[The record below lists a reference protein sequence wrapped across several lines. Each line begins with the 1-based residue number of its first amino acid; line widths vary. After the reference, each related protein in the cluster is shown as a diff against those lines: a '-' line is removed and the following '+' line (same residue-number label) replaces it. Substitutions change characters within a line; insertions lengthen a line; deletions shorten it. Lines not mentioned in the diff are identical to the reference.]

1 MQHFFVLPISERWEE
16 NVRKSNKRIAY
27 PDRKKIEEMERA
39 GKKVTEIAEAIGV
52 HRATIYNELR
62 RGGTPYSA
70 DVAQRTV

>member
-1 MQHFFVLPISERWEE
+1 M
-16 NVRKSNKRIAY
+16 KKGNKRIVY
-27 PDRKKIEEMERA
+27 QDRQKIEEMEKA
-39 GKKVTEIAEAIGV
+39 GAKVTEIAEAIGV

>member
-1 MQHFFVLPISERWEE
+1 M
-16 NVRKSNKRIAY
+16 KKGNKRIVY
-27 PDRKKIEEMERA
+27 QDRQKIEEMEKTGA
-39 GKKVTEIAEAIGV
+39 KVAEIAEAIGV

>member
-1 MQHFFVLPISERWEE
+1 M
-16 NVRKSNKRIAY
+16 RKGNKRIAY
-27 PDRKKIEEMERA
+27 QDRKKIEEMERA

-52 HRATIYNELR
+52 HQATIYNELR

>member
-1 MQHFFVLPISERWEE
+1 MFVNFRKAREK
-16 NVRKSNKRIAY
+16 NVKKGNKRIVYQAR
-27 PDRKKIEEMERA
+27 RKMEA
-39 GKKVTEIAEAIGV
+39 GVQGTEIAEAIGV

>member
-1 MQHFFVLPISERWEE
+1 MFVNFKKGREK
-16 NVRKSNKRIAY
+16 NVKKGNKRIVY
-27 PDRKKIEEMERA
+27 QDRQKIEEMEKTGA
-39 GKKVTEIAEAIGV
+39 KVAEIAEAIGV

>member
-1 MQHFFVLPISERWEE
+1 MFVNFRKAREK
-16 NVRKSNKRIAY
+16 NVKKGNKRIVY
-27 PDRKKIEEMERA
+27 QDRRKIEEMEKTGA
-39 GKKVTEIAEAIGV
+39 KVTEIAEAIGV

>member
-1 MQHFFVLPISERWEE
+1 M
-16 NVRKSNKRIAY
+16 KKGNKRIVY
-27 PDRKKIEEMERA
+27 QDRKKIEEMERD
-39 GKKVTEIAEAIGV
+39 GRKVTEIADTIGV

>member
-1 MQHFFVLPISERWEE
+1 M
-16 NVRKSNKRIAY
+16 KKGNKRIVY
-27 PDRKKIEEMERA
+27 QDRKKIEEMEKA
-39 GKKVTEIAEAIGV
+39 GAKVAEIAEAIGV

>member
-1 MQHFFVLPISERWEE
+1 M
-16 NVRKSNKRIAY
+16 KKGNKRIVY
-27 PDRKKIEEMERA
+27 QDRRKIEEMEKTGA
-39 GKKVTEIAEAIGV
+39 KVTEIAEAIGV